1 MQGLVQ
7 GASLLLTALGL
18 LCAGLVLA
26 RSHDVRQALAVLLEF
41 LLAAGLLRL
50 VHGATY
56 QGLATTALIVVIR
69 KLVSFG
75 LSTRRRDDAV
85 PTPATGRGSSRPGR
99 ARPAAGRSRRR

>member
-7 GASLLLTALGL
+7 GAALLLTALGL
-18 LCAGLVLA
+18 LCAGLVLV
-26 RSHDVRQALAVLLEF
+26 RSRDVRQALPVLLEF

-75 LSTRRRDDAV
+75 FSTGA
-85 PTPATGRGSSRPGR
+85 ATGRGSSRPGR
-99 ARPAAGRSRRR
+99 RRPAAGRSRRR

>member
-7 GASLLLTALGL
+7 GAALLLTALGL
-18 LCAGLVLA
+18 LCAVLVLA
-26 RSHDVRQALAVLLEF
+26 RSRDVRQALAVLLEF

-56 QGLATTALIVVIR
+56 RGLASTALIVVIR

-75 LSTRRRDDAV
+75 FSTGRRGGASGAA
-85 PTPATGRGSSRPGR
+85 PGRGSSRGASHPGQ
-99 ARPAAGRSRRR
+99 A

>member
-1 MQGLVQ
+1 VQ
-7 GASLLLTALGL
+7 GAAFLVTALGL
-18 LCAGLVLA
+18 LCAGLVLS
-26 RSHDVRQALAVLLEF
+26 RGRDVRQALAVLLEF

-56 QGLATTALIVVIR
+56 QSLATTALIVVIR

-75 LSTRRRDDAV
+75 FSAGPVRRGV
-85 PTPATGRGSSRPGR
+85 GPTGRGSSPPAT

>member
-7 GASLLLTALGL
+7 FAALLLTALGL

-26 RSHDVRQALAVLLEF
+26 RSRDVRQALAVLLEF

-56 QGLATTALIVVIR
+56 QALAATALIVAIR
-69 KLVSFG
+69 RLVSFG
-75 LSTRRRDDAV
+75 FSPRRRDD
-85 PTPATGRGSSRPGR
+85 PAQTSATRPGSSRPGCT
-99 ARPAAGRSRRR
+99 RPAADRSRRR

>member
-7 GASLLLTALGL
+7 GAALLLTALGL
-18 LCAGLVLA
+18 LCAGLVLV
-26 RSHDVRQALAVLLEF
+26 RSRDVRQALPVLLEF

-75 LSTRRRDDAV
+75 FSSDRQPVGHIDGEAV
-85 PTPATGRGSSRPGR
+85 AEGPGR
-99 ARPAAGRSRRR
+99 PERP